1 MIKITFQFPQSASF
15 RYVAYFFADEGV
27 RCDELVCV
35 PFSPVIIIHNRHVPV
50 LNCEEYL
57 QVILCFSQKR

>member
-1 MIKITFQFPQSASF
+1 MIKITFQFPQSVGF
-15 RYVAYFFADEGV
+15 RYVAYFVGDEGV
-27 RCDELVCV
+27 RCDKLVCV

-50 LNCEEYL
+50 INCEEYL